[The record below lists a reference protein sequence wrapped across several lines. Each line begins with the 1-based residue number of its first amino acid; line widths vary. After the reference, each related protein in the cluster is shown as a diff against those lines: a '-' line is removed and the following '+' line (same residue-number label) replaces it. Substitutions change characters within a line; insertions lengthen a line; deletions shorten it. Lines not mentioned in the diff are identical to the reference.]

1 MRTRCGRRSWPRSAD
16 SPVDP
21 QTPPLAVTD
30 THALIWAIDGNR
42 KRLGKR
48 ARKLFDSADEA
59 KCAIY
64 IPAFVLAELGEA
76 CHKDRVRLALPFEL
90 WARAAF
96 ASGKYDEA
104 ELTAE
109 IVYVAQRLYAIAERG
124 DRLIAAT
131 AATLDRRSRRRPGLS
146 AFGHEVRKR
155 SAR

>member
-1 MRTRCGRRSWPRSAD
+1 VEPKA
-16 SPVDP
+16 
-21 QTPPLAVTD
+21 PPLAVTD

-42 KRLGKR
+42 KRLGKH
-48 ARKLFDSADEA
+48 ARKQFDNADEG

-76 CHKDRVRLALPFEL
+76 CHKDRLTLALPFEE

-96 ASGKYDEA
+96 TSGKYHEA

-109 IVYVAQRLYAIAERG
+109 IIYVAQRLYAIAERG

-131 AATLDRRSRRRPGLS
+131 AVALDLPLITRDPEIASVAGVECIW
-146 AFGHEVRKR
+146 A
-155 SAR
+155 

>member
-1 MRTRCGRRSWPRSAD
+1 M
-16 SPVDP
+16 DP
-21 QTPPLAVTD
+21 KTTPLAVTD

-48 ARKLFDSADEA
+48 ARKQYDNADEG

-64 IPAFVLAELGEA
+64 IPTLVLAELGEA
-76 CHKDRVRLALPFEL
+76 CHRGRVTLALPFEE

-96 ASGKYDEA
+96 ASGKYHEA

-109 IVYVAQRLYAIAERG
+109 IIYIAQRLYTIAERG

-131 AATLDRRSRRRPGLS
+131 AVALDLPLITRDPEIAS
-146 AFGHEVRKR
+146 AAGVECLW
-155 SAR
+155 A